1 MAAPVP
7 PGSGAAGAVSGEPE
21 HSPATPAMPAVP
33 TRRGTEL
40 ALLAFAAVLVTAAL
54 VLVEANQEQQL
65 TMQIVWY
72 GLAYLGMFGAAHFA
86 VRRWAPYAD
95 PLMLPCV
102 ALLNGIGLVMIHRLD
117 LAYAARAAQ
126 SGQTYTAE
134 APKQVLW
141 TAIGLVMFVLVLVF
155 VKDHRTL
162 SRYGYTFGLVGLV
175 AFLLP
180 GILPSSLSA
189 VNGAKVWLL
198 LGPISIQPGEFAK
211 ILLIIFFAAFL
222 VAKRDLFMAAGRRF
236 MGMEWPRPR
245 DLGPLV
251 AALIVT
257 IGALALEKDLG
268 NSLLI
273 FGVFLVMVY
282 VATERSA
289 WVIIGL
295 VPFVAACVIAFKLF
309 THVQQRVQNWLDPFA
324 HYSTTGYQLSQALFG
339 LGTGGIFGTG
349 LGAGRPSLVP
359 EANSDFIISSIGEEL
374 GLLGVFAVLMLYLIL
389 ALRGMRGAVAVRDS
403 FGKLLGGGLAFSLL
417 WQVFVVVGGVTR
429 LIPETGLTS
438 PWLSAGGSSVVANYM
453 LLALLLR
460 ISDTARRPRAGTSR
474 PKLPLAPIAEA
485 STVLVERPS

>member
-1 MAAPVP
+1 MSAPVP
-7 PGSGAAGAVSGEPE
+7 DGAGGSAGSAVS
-21 HSPATPAMPAVP
+21 PAAQPDRPPGTP

-40 ALLAFAAVLVTAAL
+40 VLLAFASVLVTAAL

-65 TMQIVWY
+65 TMQIVYY
-72 GLAYLGMFGAAHFA
+72 GLSYLALFGGAHIA

-95 PLMLPCV
+95 PIMLPCV

-117 LAYAARAAQ
+117 LAYAASAAQ
-126 SGQTYTAE
+126 AGHTYTAE
-134 APKQVLW
+134 APKQMLW
-141 TAIGLVMFVLVLVF
+141 TTVGLVMFVLVLAF

-162 SRYGYTFGLVGLV
+162 SRYGYTFGLVGV
-175 AFLLP
+175 AAFLLP
-180 GILPSSLSA
+180 GLLPSSLSA
-189 VNGAKVWLL
+189 INGAKVWLL
-198 LGPISIQPGEFAK
+198 VGPFSLQPGEFAK

-222 VAKRDLFMAAGRRF
+222 VAKRDLFMAAGRTF
-236 MGMEWPRPR
+236 AGIEWPRPR

-251 AALIVT
+251 LALAISV
-257 IGALALEKDLG
+257 GALALEKDLG

-273 FGVFLVMVY
+273 FGIVLVMVY
-282 VATERSA
+282 VATERAA
-289 WVIIGL
+289 WIIIGL
-295 VPFVAACVIAFKLF
+295 VPFIGSCVLAYKMF
-309 THVQQRVQNWLDPFA
+309 THVQQRVANWIDPFT
-324 HYSTTGYQLSQALFG
+324 HYATTGYQLSQALFG

-374 GLLGVFAVLMLYLIL
+374 GLLGLFAVLVLYMLL
-389 ALRGMRGAVAVRDS
+389 AMRGLRGAVAVRDT

-417 WQVFVVVGGVTR
+417 WQVFVVVGGVTK

-438 PWLSAGGSSVVANYM
+438 PWLSAGGSSVMANYL

-460 ISDTARRPRAGTSR
+460 ISDTARKPRAGTSR
-474 PKLPLAPIAEA
+474 PKLPDQPIAEA